1 MYGKIVQ
8 KKGRGV
14 MPRAMTKEE
23 KYKQMIETP
32 VQKLIPRL
40 AVPTIISML
49 VTSIYNMADTFFVS
63 QIGTSASGAVG
74 VMFSAMAMI
83 QAIGFTL
90 GMGSG
95 NYISRSLGSR
105 DEEAASQSAATAF
118 FTGGII
124 GIAIAVLGTIFSKPL
139 VYLLGATDTIAPF
152 AQDYA
157 RYILI
162 AAPFMITSFVM
173 NNILR
178 AQGNAVFAMI
188 GITVGGIL
196 NMFLDPVLIFGF
208 GMGISGAAIATMA
221 SQMVSF
227 AILLYQ
233 CNRQKGCISI
243 LPGKFTPTLKMY
255 GEILHAGLPSFC
267 RQGLA
272 SVATVALNFAAGP
285 YGDAAIA
292 AMSIVSRFMMF
303 INSSLIGFGQG
314 FQPVCGFNFGARRY
328 DRVLEA
334 FWFCVK
340 VAVVML
346 SGFGIVAFLFSRP
359 IITVFRREDAEVIRI
374 GTRALR
380 LQLVTMPFQA
390 WVIMV
395 NMLTQSIGYGF
406 RASLVAMGRQGLFL
420 IPALLILP
428 GTCGLLG
435 LQISQPAADMLT
447 FVLATGIV
455 VGILKELGQMRD
467 DESRAKLQN

>member
-1 MYGKIVQ
+1 
-8 KKGRGV
+8 

-23 KYKQMIETP
+23 KYRQMIETP

-105 DEEAASQSAATAF
+105 DEETASQSAATAF

-124 GIAIAVLGTIFSKPL
+124 GIVIAVAGTIFSRPL

-152 AQDYA
+152 ARDYA

-188 GITVGGIL
+188 GITAGGIL

-227 AILLYQ
+227 VILLYQ

-243 LPGKFTPTLKMY
+243 RLGKFTPTLKMY

-346 SGFGIVAFLFSRP
+346 SGFGIAAFAFSRP

-380 LQLVTMPFQA
+380 LQLITMPFQA

-428 GTCGLLG
+428 EAWGLVG
-435 LQISQPAADMLT
+435 LQISQPTADMLT

-455 VGILKELGQMRD
+455 AGILKELGQMRD
-467 DESRAKLQN
+467 EERRETFQN

>member
-1 MYGKIVQ
+1 MA
-8 KKGRGV
+8 KG
-14 MPRAMTKEE
+14 MTKEE
-23 KYKQMIETP
+23 KYRQMIETP
-32 VQKLIPRL
+32 VNRLIPRL

-63 QIGTSASGAVG
+63 QISTSASGAVG
-74 VMFSAMAMI
+74 VMFSAMSMI

-95 NYISRSLGSR
+95 NHISRSLGNR
-105 DEEAASQSAATAF
+105 DEERAGVFAATAF
-118 FTGGII
+118 YTAAII
-124 GIAIAVLGTIFSKPL
+124 GTAILVFGTLFSRQL
-139 VYLLGATDTIAPF
+139 VFFLGATQTIAPY

-162 AAPFMITSFVM
+162 GAPFMMTSFVM

-178 AQGNAVFAMI
+178 SQGNAVFAMV

-196 NMFLDPVLIFGF
+196 NMILDPLLIFGLN
-208 GMGISGAAIATMA
+208 MGISGAAIATMV
-221 SQMVSF
+221 SQMISF

-233 CNRQKGCISI
+233 CNARPDCIKIQLS
-243 LPGKFTPTLKMY
+243 KFRPSVKVY
-255 GEILHAGLPSFC
+255 GQILHAGLPSFC

-272 SVATVALNFAAGP
+272 SAAAVILNFAAGP

-292 AMSIVSRFMMF
+292 AMSIVTRFMMF

-314 FQPVCGFNFGARRY
+314 FQPVCGFNFGAERY

-340 VAVVML
+340 VAVIML
-346 SGFGIVAFLFSRP
+346 TVFGVVSFGISRP
-359 IITVFRREDAEVIRI
+359 IITAFRREDLQVIEI
-374 GTRALR
+374 GTLALR
-380 LQLVTMPFQA
+380 LQLLTMPFQA

-428 GTCGLLG
+428 KMFGILG
-435 LQISQPAADMLT
+435 LQMAQPIADMMT
-447 FVLATGIV
+447 FVLATVIV
-455 VGILKELGQMRD
+455 SGILKELGQMR
-467 DESRAKLQN
+467 ENQN

>member
-1 MYGKIVQ
+1 MTA
-8 KKGRGV
+8 
-14 MPRAMTKEE
+14 AMTKEE
-23 KYKQMIETP
+23 KYRQMIETP
-32 VQKLIPRL
+32 VNRLIPRL

-63 QIGTSASGAVG
+63 QISTSASGAVG

-95 NYISRSLGSR
+95 NNISRALGNR
-105 DEEAASQSAATAF
+105 EEERASQFAAVAFYTA
-118 FTGGII
+118 GII
-124 GIAIAVLGTIFSKPL
+124 GIMILIFGTLFSRQM
-139 VYLLGATDTIAPF
+139 VYLLGATPTIAPY

-162 AAPFMITSFVM
+162 AAPFMMTSFVM

-178 AQGNAVFAMI
+178 AQGNAMFAMI
-188 GITVGGIL
+188 GITAGGVL
-196 NMFLDPVLIFGF
+196 NMILDPILIFGF
-208 GMGISGAAIATMA
+208 DMGISGAAIATMI
-221 SQMVSF
+221 SQMISF
-227 AILLYQ
+227 CILLRQ
-233 CNRQKGCISI
+233 CNSRPDCIRIQISRFRPS
-243 LPGKFTPTLKMY
+243 LAVY

-272 SVATVALNFAAGP
+272 SVAAVVLNFAAGP

-292 AMSIVSRFMMF
+292 AMSIVTRFMMF

-314 FQPVCGFNFGARRY
+314 FQPVCGFNFGAKRY

-340 VAVVML
+340 VAVALLTVL
-346 SGFGIVAFLFSRP
+346 GVVAFLFSRP
-359 IITVFRREDAEVIRI
+359 IVTSFRREDLEVIEI
-374 GTRALR
+374 GTLALR
-380 LQLVTMPFQA
+380 LQLLTMPFQA

-406 RASLVAMGRQGLFL
+406 RASIVAMGRQGLFL
-420 IPALLILP
+420 IPALMILP
-428 GTCGLLG
+428 RTLGLLG
-435 LQISQPAADMLT
+435 LQASQPIADMLT
-447 FVLATGIV
+447 FVLATVIV
-455 VGILKELGQMRD
+455 IGVLKELGQLKKQQ
-467 DESRAKLQN
+467 ETA

>member
-1 MYGKIVQ
+1 
-8 KKGRGV
+8 
-14 MPRAMTKEE
+14 MPKSMTKEE
-23 KYKQMIETP
+23 KYRQMTETP
-32 VQKLIPRL
+32 VQELIPRL

-95 NYISRSLGSR
+95 NYISRSLGNRNEETASR
-105 DEEAASQSAATAF
+105 SAATAF

-124 GIAIAVLGTIFSKPL
+124 GIAIAVLGTAFSGPL
-139 VYLLGATDTIAPF
+139 VYFLGATDTIAPF
-152 AQDYA
+152 ARDYA

-178 AQGNAVFAMI
+178 AQGNAVFAMV
-188 GITVGGIL
+188 GITAGGIL

-233 CNRQKGCISI
+233 CNMQKGCIRIRIS
-243 LPGKFTPTLKMY
+243 KFTPTLRMY

-272 SVATVALNFAAGP
+272 SVASVVLNVAAGP

-303 INSSLIGFGQG
+303 VNSSLIGFGQG
-314 FQPVCGFNFGARRY
+314 FQPVCGFNFGAKRY
-328 DRVLEA
+328 DRVLDA

-346 SGFGIVAFLFSRP
+346 TAFGAAAFVFSKPIVT
-359 IITVFRREDAEVIRI
+359 IFRREDAEVIRI
-374 GTRALR
+374 GTLALR
-380 LQLVTMPFQA
+380 LQLLTMPFQA

-420 IPALLILP
+420 IPALIVFP
-428 GTCGLLG
+428 GLFGLLG
-435 LQISQPAADMLT
+435 LQVSQPVADMLT
-447 FVLATGIV
+447 FVLASGIV
-455 VGILKELGQMRD
+455 AGILKELGVMRD
-467 DESRAKLQN
+467 EQQT

>member
-1 MYGKIVQ
+1 MRQ
-8 KKGRGV
+8 
-14 MPRAMTKEE
+14 AMTKEE

-32 VQKLIPRL
+32 VNKLIPGL

-74 VMFSAMAMI
+74 IMFSAMAMI

-95 NYISRSLGSR
+95 NNISRALGNR
-105 DEEAASQSAATAF
+105 NEQRAGIFAAVSFYTA
-118 FTGGII
+118 GAIGII
-124 GIAIAVLGTIFSKPL
+124 ILLFGTLFSRQM
-139 VYLLGATDTIAPF
+139 VYFLGATPTIAPY
-152 AQDYA
+152 AQQYA

-162 AAPFMITSFVM
+162 AAPFMMTSFVM

-178 AQGNAVFAMI
+178 AQGNAVYAMV
-188 GITVGGIL
+188 GITTGGIL
-196 NMFLDPVLIFGF
+196 NMVLDPLFIFGF
-208 GMGISGAAIATMA
+208 GMGISGAAIATML

-227 AILLYQ
+227 CILFYQ
-233 CNRQKGCISI
+233 CNHQSGCIRIQFSNYR
-243 LPGKFTPTLKMY
+243 PTFALY
-255 GEILHAGLPSFC
+255 GSILHAGLPSFC

-272 SVATVALNFAAGP
+272 SVAAVVLNFAAGP

-292 AMSIVSRFMMF
+292 AMSIVTRFMMF

-314 FQPVCGFNFGARRY
+314 FQPVCGFNFGAKRY

-346 SGFGIVAFLFSRP
+346 TVFGVVAFAFSRP
-359 IITVFRREDAEVIRI
+359 IITSFRREDMQVIEI
-374 GTRALR
+374 GTLALR
-380 LQLVTMPFQA
+380 LQLLTMPFQA

-420 IPALLILP
+420 IPALMVFPRIF
-428 GTCGLLG
+428 GLLG
-435 LQISQPAADMLT
+435 LQIAQPVADMFT
-447 FVLATGIV
+447 FILATVIV
-455 VGILKELGQMRD
+455 VGILKELEQLK
-467 DESRAKLQN
+467 RAEIG